1 MISSGPSCAF
11 TVPVGVA
18 RNLMTAVAPGNF
30 LLYLAPQHTS
40 GSEIMRIAAMAA
52 GAVGGYFGARMAA
65 AGHDVFFIARGAN
78 LAALKKDGL
87 RLESVNGDLH
97 LPQVNATDNPATV
110 GAVDIVLFAVKL
122 WDTEQA
128 AAAMRPLVG
137 ANTRVITL
145 QNGIDSIERLS
156 AVLPADN
163 VVGGTAA
170 IASTIAA
177 PGVIRNTSK
186 FASIR
191 FGRAGG
197 KADAV
202 LQVFAHAAKAA
213 NVDAAIVA
221 DIQHEIW
228 YKFILLAATSGA
240 TAAMRSPIGPIVADP
255 ELRAFLR
262 QLMQETYEVGKA
274 KGVKMAPDIV
284 DQRLNY
290 VANVMPAHM
299 KASMANDVDRG
310 NRLELDWLS
319 GKVRA
324 LGRELGIPTP
334 ASDAVYTVLKLH
346 RMGKQ
351 T

>member
-1 MISSGPSCAF
+1 
-11 TVPVGVA
+11 
-18 RNLMTAVAPGNF
+18 
-30 LLYLAPQHTS
+30 
-40 GSEIMRIAAMAA
+40 MRIAVMAA
-52 GAVGGYFGARMAA
+52 GAVGGYFGARMQA

-78 LAALKKDGL
+78 LAAMQANGLK
-87 RLESVNGDLH
+87 LESVNGDLH
-97 LPQVNATDNPATV
+97 LPKVNATDDPASV
-110 GAVDIVLFAVKL
+110 GPVDIVLFAVKL

-128 AAAMRPLVG
+128 AQATLPLVG
-137 ANTRVITL
+137 PHTRVITL
-145 QNGIDSIERLS
+145 QNGIDSVERLG
-156 AVLPADN
+156 AILPPDC
-163 VVGGTAA
+163 VIGGTAA

-177 PGVIRNTSK
+177 PGLIRNTSK

-197 KADAV
+197 KPDAAVQAFAD
-202 LQVFAHAAKAA
+202 AAKAA
-213 NVDAAIVA
+213 KVDAATVA
-221 DIQHEIW
+221 DIQYELW

-240 TAAMRSPIGPIVADP
+240 TAAMRSPVGPIVADP

-274 KGVKMAPDIV
+274 KGVNLPPDLV

-290 VANVMPAHM
+290 VVTTMPPAM

-324 LGRELGIPTP
+324 LGREFGIPTP

-346 RMGKQ
+346 RMGSRP
-351 T
+351 